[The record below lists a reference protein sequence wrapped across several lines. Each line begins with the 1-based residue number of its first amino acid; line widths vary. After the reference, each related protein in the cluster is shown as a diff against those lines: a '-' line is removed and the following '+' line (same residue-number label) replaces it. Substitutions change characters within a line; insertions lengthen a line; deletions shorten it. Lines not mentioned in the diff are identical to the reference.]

1 MAKIVIVT
9 GGIGS
14 GKSTVVKRFGELGVP
29 CINADDIVHDAYND
43 ASIPS
48 CQMVKAIFGDDL
60 EVDRKIDRIA
70 LRERLTTDKD
80 YEVLGDIWSGYVLHT
95 LHQFADTHRQEP
107 YVVWEVPLAIESG
120 WTAHY
125 TIAVVAPEETRIQ
138 RVIARS
144 KLTYEQ
150 VMLRINCQAKLPEI
164 VAKADFVLPNNSD
177 LTSLI
182 ERVDILQLGLYQWI
196 NI

>member
-14 GKSTVVKRFGELGVP
+14 GKSTVVKRFAELGVP

-43 ASIPS
+43 ATIPN

-60 EVDRKIDRIA
+60 EVDGKIDRIA

-80 YEVLGDIWSGYVLHT
+80 YEVLGEIWSDFVLRT
-95 LHQFADTHRQEP
+95 LHQFTNEHQREA
-107 YVVWEVPLAIESG
+107 YVVWEIPLAIESG
-120 WTAHY
+120 WTGDY
-125 TIAVVAPEETRIQ
+125 MIAVVAPEETRVQ

-150 VMLRINCQAKLPEI
+150 VMLRIKCQAQLPEI
-164 VAKADFVLPNNSD
+164 MAKADFVLPNNSD
-177 LTSLI
+177 LSSLV

-196 NI
+196 NL